1 MKIRIIVATH
11 KKYQMPQ
18 DEMYLPLHVGAEGKT
33 DEKGNKL
40 DLGYAKDN
48 TGVNISSLNP
58 EFCELTALYWGWKN
72 LDVDYMGLVHY
83 RRVFV
88 SGYNGKNTLTYT
100 ELEPLLEKYSVI
112 VPRKRHY
119 YIENMYSHYEHTHD
133 KQHLDEARKII
144 CKKYGEYISAFDSVM
159 KQRSGYMFNMM
170 IMKKELL
177 NEYCEWLFDILFEL
191 KKCIETSNLSF
202 YEGRLYGR
210 VSEILFNVWLQYQM
224 DTGKLGR
231 NDIHEL
237 PYIYME
243 QINWRKK
250 IISFLQ
256 AKFFHKKYEASF

>member
-1 MKIRIIVATH
+1 
-11 KKYQMPQ
+11 MPQ

-33 DEKGNKL
+33 DERGNKL

-48 TGVNISSLNP
+48 TGINISVLNP

-72 LDVDYMGLVHY
+72 LDADYIGLVHY
-83 RRVFV
+83 RRIFI
-88 SGYNGKNTLTYT
+88 SGHNGKNTLTFP

-112 VPRKRHY
+112 VPRKRRY
-119 YIENMYSHYEHTHD
+119 YIENLYSHYEHTHD
-133 KQHLDEARKII
+133 KEHLDETRVII
-144 CKKYGEYISAFDSVM
+144 GEKHGEYISAFDTVM
-159 KQRSGYMFNMM
+159 KRRSGYMFNMM
-170 IMKKELL
+170 VMKRQLL
-177 NEYCEWLFDILFEL
+177 NEYCGWLFDILFEL
-191 KKCIETSNLSF
+191 KKRIETSNLSF

-210 VSEILFNVWLQYQM
+210 VSELLFNVWLQYQM
-224 DTGKLGR
+224 DTGRLTR

-237 PYIYME
+237 PYRYME